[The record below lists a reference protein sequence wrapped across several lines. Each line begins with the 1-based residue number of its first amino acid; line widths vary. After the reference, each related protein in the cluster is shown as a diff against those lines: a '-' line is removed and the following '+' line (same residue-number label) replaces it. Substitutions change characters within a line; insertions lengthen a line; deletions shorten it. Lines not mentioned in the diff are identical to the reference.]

1 MEHSKEEKKLLLI
14 DKYAYTN
21 KLTNTNPTFK
31 LIIVVISLLITTI
44 ISNNY
49 INIMIFITMVLL
61 TTIVAGIPL
70 DKYIKILFIPVAF
83 LLISTMTILINIS
96 HKDVH
101 LLSIKVFNI
110 YIGLT
115 TESIV
120 QSVNIITRVFA
131 SLSAT
136 FFLGLTT
143 PLNKLIV
150 VFKKMYIPSVII
162 ELLVLVYRSIFIF
175 LEESKEI
182 YMAQEIRFGYSS
194 FKNSFRSTA
203 LLMKSLFIRVL
214 IRYEDMVVSLDCKL
228 YNGEFKIGD

>member
-1 MEHSKEEKKLLLI
+1 LLLI

-21 KLTNTNPTFK
+21 KLANANPTLK
-31 LIIVVISLLITTI
+31 LIIVALSLLLTTI

-49 INIMIFITMVLL
+49 INIIIFITMVLL

-70 DKYIKILFIPVAF
+70 NKYIKILFIPVVF
-83 LLISTMTILINIS
+83 LLISTMTILISLSDKNVYII
-96 HKDVH
+96 
-101 LLSIKVFNI
+101 SIKVFNT

-115 TESIV
+115 IESIV
-120 QSVNIITRVFA
+120 QSVNVITRVFA

-150 VFKKMYIPSVII
+150 VLKNMYIPSVII
-162 ELLVLVYRSIFIF
+162 ELLVLIYRSIFIF

-182 YMAQEIRFGYSS
+182 YMAQEIRFGYSN
-194 FKNSFRSTA
+194 FKNSFRSTT

-214 IRYEDMVVSLDCKL
+214 LRYEDMVVSLDCKL
-228 YNGEFKIGD
+228 YDGEFKIGD